1 MLISNTM
8 MTAYYLGWKIILLRK
23 SKNLSFSGTYK
34 YYLILL
40 PVLFLISNVFSKEII
55 IEPGENAHERLQEA
69 MILMEEG
76 DTLLIKSGYYSFE
89 DGLSLDIDGVTVIG
103 EGMDKTILDFKN
115 QQSGAQGL
123 LVTSNKVTLKD
134 FAILDAKG
142 DALKVIGAMGINM
155 INLRTEWTGGPKSTN
170 GAYGFYPVES
180 EDVLIDGCVAIGASD
195 AGIYVGQSKNIIV
208 RNSIAQYNVAGIEI
222 ENSYY
227 ADVYNN
233 LASHNTGGILIFDL
247 PDLPQQ
253 GGHHIRVFENQSI
266 DNDTDNFAPEGNI
279 VGEVPRG
286 TGIIIMANSDVEV
299 FNNLLSGNGTV
310 NLSIVSYSD
319 ETDDPNYYPHP
330 KRIQVHNNTYGPA
343 GFDPDINTG
352 ELAKTLFEI
361 SNGNMP
367 DIFWDGVAPLSQL
380 IFGQPEEEKLIIS
393 EDPDVTFLTIS
404 AIKYMMGFSNS
415 TLTDIDE
422 FQGVINPLQPI
433 DIDGI

>member
-1 MLISNTM
+1 MHIKLKNKYS
-8 MTAYYLGWKIILLRK
+8 LF
-23 SKNLSFSGTYK
+23 SK
-34 YYLILL
+34 
-40 PVLFLISNVFSKEII
+40 LFLFISLIGPSLFLSAKEIV

-69 MILMEEG
+69 MILMNEG
-76 DTLLIKSGYYSFE
+76 DVLLMKSGYYKFE
-89 DGLSLDIDGVTVIG
+89 DGLSLDVNQVIIAG
-103 EGMDKTILDFKN
+103 EGMNETILDFQD
-115 QQSGAQGL
+115 QQSGAQGF
-123 LVTSNKVTLKD
+123 LVTSDGVTLKD

-142 DALKVIGAMGINM
+142 DALKVIGAKGINM

-208 RNSIAQYNVAGIEI
+208 RNSIAQFNVAGIEI

-253 GGHHIRVFENQSI
+253 GGHHIRVFDNKSI

-299 FNNLLSGNGTV
+299 FNNLMSGNGTV

-330 KRIQVHNNTYGPA
+330 KRIQVHNNTYGPS
-343 GFDPDINTG
+343 GFDPDIKTG
-352 ELAKTLFEI
+352 DLAKTLFEI

-367 DIFWDGVAPLSQL
+367 DIFWDGVAPFSQM
-380 IFGQPEEEKLIIS
+380 IFGQPDDEKLIINENS
-393 EDPDVTFLTIS
+393 ETSFLTIS
-404 AIKYMMGFSNS
+404 AIKYMLGFTSPIR
-415 TLTDIDE
+415 TDKEE
-422 FQGVINPLQPI
+422 FKGVINPLEPI
-433 DIDGI
+433 NINGI

>member
-1 MLISNTM
+1 MILI
-8 MTAYYLGWKIILLRK
+8 
-23 SKNLSFSGTYK
+23 
-34 YYLILL
+34 
-40 PVLFLISNVFSKEII
+40 ISIQSYAKEII
-55 IEPGENAHERLQEA
+55 INPGENAQEELQEA
-69 MILMEEG
+69 LILMSEG
-76 DTLLIKSGYYSFE
+76 DTLIMRSGFYSFE
-89 DGLSLDIDGVTVIG
+89 DGISLDVDNVTVTG
-103 EGMDKTILDFKN
+103 EGINETILDFKN
-115 QQSGAQGL
+115 QQSGAQGF

-142 DALKVIGAMGINM
+142 DALKVIGSKGINM

-180 EDVLIDGCVAIGASD
+180 EDVLIDGCIAIGASD

-253 GGHHIRVFENQSI
+253 GGHHIRVFDNKSI

-286 TGIIIMANSDVEV
+286 TGIIIMANSDVEI
-299 FNNLLSGNGTV
+299 FNNVMSGNGTV
-310 NLSIVSYSD
+310 NLSVVSYSD
-319 ETDDPNYYPHP
+319 KTDDPNYYPHP
-330 KRIQVHNNTYGPA
+330 RRIQIHNNTYGPG
-343 GFDPDINTG
+343 GFDPDIETG
-352 ELAKTLFEI
+352 ELAKALYEI

-367 DIFWDGVAPLSQL
+367 DIFWDGVVPISQM
-380 IFGQPEEEKLIIS
+380 IFGQPNEDKLKMKENS
-393 EDPDVTFLTIS
+393 DVSFLTIS
-404 AIKYMMGFSNS
+404 PLKYILGFSNPIK
-415 TLTDIDE
+415 TEKKE
-422 FQGVINPLQPI
+422 FTGAINPLEPI
-433 DIDGI
+433 VINSIQ

>member
-1 MLISNTM
+1 ML
-8 MTAYYLGWKIILLRK
+8 
-23 SKNLSFSGTYK
+23 FSAH
-34 YYLILL
+34 
-40 PVLFLISNVFSKEII
+40 FQAKEII
-55 IEPGENAHERLQEA
+55 IGPGENAQEDLQEA
-69 MILMEEG
+69 LILMSEG
-76 DTLLIKSGYYSFE
+76 DTLLIKSGSYLFE
-89 DGLSLDIDGVTVIG
+89 DGLSLDVDDVTVIG
-103 EGMDKTILDFKN
+103 EGMNETVLDFKN
-115 QQSGAQGL
+115 QQSGAQGF
-123 LVTSNKVTLKD
+123 LVTSNGVTLKD

-142 DALKVIGAMGINM
+142 DALKVIGSKGINM

-253 GGHHIRVFENQSI
+253 GGHHIRVFDNKSV

-299 FNNLLSGNGTV
+299 FNNVMSGNGTV

-330 KRIQVHNNTYGPA
+330 RRIQIHNNTYGPG
-343 GFDPDINTG
+343 GFDPDVETG
-352 ELAKTLFEI
+352 DLAKALFEI
-361 SNGNMP
+361 SEGNMP
-367 DIFWDGVAPLSQL
+367 DIFWDGVVPVSQM
-380 IFGQPEEEKLIIS
+380 IFGQPNEDKLKVDENS
-393 EDPDVTFLTIS
+393 DVSFLTIS
-404 AIKYMMGFSNS
+404 PIKYMLGFSNPVR
-415 TLTDIDE
+415 TEKKE
-422 FQGVINPLQPI
+422 FKGVINPLEPI
-433 DIDGI
+433 VIDGI

>member
-1 MLISNTM
+1 MIN
-8 MTAYYLGWKIILLRK
+8 
-23 SKNLSFSGTYK
+23 
-34 YYLILL
+34 
-40 PVLFLISNVFSKEII
+40 
-55 IEPGENAHERLQEA
+55 PGENAQEELQEA
-69 MILMEEG
+69 LILMSEG
-76 DTLLIKSGYYSFE
+76 DTLLIKSGYYLFE
-89 DGLSLDIDGVTVIG
+89 DGLSLDVDNVTIIG
-103 EGMDKTILDFKN
+103 EGLDKTILDFKN
-115 QQSGAQGL
+115 QQSGAQGF

-142 DALKVIGAMGINM
+142 DALKVIGSKGINM

-208 RNSIAQYNVAGIEI
+208 RNSTAQYNVAGIEI

-253 GGHHIRVFENQSI
+253 GGHHIRVFDNKSI

-299 FNNLLSGNGTV
+299 FNNEISGNGTV

-330 KRIQVHNNTYGPA
+330 RRIQVHNNIYGPG
-343 GFDPDINTG
+343 GFDPDVETG
-352 ELAKTLFEI
+352 DLAKALFEI
-361 SNGNMP
+361 SDGNMP
-367 DIFWDGVAPLSQL
+367 DIFWDGVVPISQM
-380 IFGQPEEEKLIIS
+380 IFGQPDDDKLKVD
-393 EDPDVTFLTIS
+393 ENNDVSFLTIS
-404 AIKYMMGFSNS
+404 PIKYMLGFSNPIR
-415 TLTDIDE
+415 TEKKE
-422 FQGVINPLQPI
+422 FKGVINPLEPI
-433 DIDGI
+433 VIDGI